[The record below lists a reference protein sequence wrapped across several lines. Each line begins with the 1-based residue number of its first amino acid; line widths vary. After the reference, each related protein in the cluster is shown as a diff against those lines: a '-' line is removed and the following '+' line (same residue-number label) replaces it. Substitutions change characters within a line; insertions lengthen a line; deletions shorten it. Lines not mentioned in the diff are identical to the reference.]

1 MGKTRK
7 QEPLPVWVRPK
18 QRFRRKLGRFFLHLL
33 GWTGI
38 AVLYYI
44 AFSFFFDTPAEY
56 AMKTSTRKLE
66 QEYGALAQ
74 RYDSLSLAL
83 DNIVERDR
91 NVFKILFESEP
102 YDFTS
107 EAEAGRI
114 TKYEKLLDSDINTLS
129 KDLVAKTG
137 EMEKKLTA
145 LVGSYEKMQDKLS
158 GLGTGAD
165 FIPSIQP
172 IINPD
177 LTLLT
182 ASYGMRIHPFY
193 KTLSS
198 HQGVDFTIPENSRV
212 FATADGTV
220 KDIINRRSS
229 SGTTLIIDHGNG
241 YETHYSHLNKTNARK
256 GQKVRKGDIIALSGN
271 TGLSLAPHLH
281 YEVWY
286 KGMRVNPIYY
296 FFMELS
302 PAQYQRMLRI
312 AESGM
317 QSFD

>member
-1 MGKTRK
+1 MGKKRK
-7 QEPLPVWVRPK
+7 QEPLPSWVRPK
-18 QRFRRKLGRFFLHLL
+18 QRFSRRLGRFFIHLL

-38 AVLYYI
+38 AILYYI
-44 AFSFFFDTPAEY
+44 VFSFFFDTPAEY
-56 AMKTSTRKLE
+56 AMKLSTQKLE
-66 QEYGALAQ
+66 QQYDILSQ
-74 RYDSLSLAL
+74 RYDSLTAAL
-83 DNIVERDR
+83 DNIVARDR
-91 NVFKILFESEP
+91 NVFQILFESEP

-107 EAEAGRI
+107 DDDKARINQYEA
-114 TKYEKLLDSDINTLS
+114 LLD
-129 KDLVAKTG
+129 KDLGKLSQQLADKTQNL
-137 EMEKKLTA
+137 EKMMTA
-145 LVGSYEKMQDKLS
+145 SVQSHEKMQAKLET
-158 GLGTGAD
+158 LGSDLD

-198 HQGVDFTIPENSRV
+198 HQGVDFTIPEGSRV

-220 KDIINRRSS
+220 KDVITRKSS
-229 SGTTLIIDHGNG
+229 SGNTVIIDHGNG
-241 YETHYSHLNKTNARK
+241 YETHYNHLNKINIRK
-256 GQKVRKGDIIALSGN
+256 QQKVRRGDIIALSGN

-281 YEVWY
+281 YEVRY
-286 KGMRVNPIYY
+286 KGMRMNPIYY

-302 PAQYQRMLRI
+302 PEQYQRMLRI